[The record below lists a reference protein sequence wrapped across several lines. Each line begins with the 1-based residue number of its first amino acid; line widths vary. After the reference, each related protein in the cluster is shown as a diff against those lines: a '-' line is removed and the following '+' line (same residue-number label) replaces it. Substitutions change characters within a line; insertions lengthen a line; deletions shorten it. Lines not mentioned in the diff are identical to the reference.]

1 MTANR
6 LLALVGTSTMM
17 LEILLARQLGKILGS
32 ALDGVALAVTVALAG
47 FAIGQIFSASV
58 KERRSV
64 PATWCRIALLGCVAS
79 VVWVGYLLPM
89 LIEGFELVSTTLGKI
104 VVSLPLLC
112 ASIPLGAAV
121 TTAFRTHSSE
131 VLHRSSSG
139 VAAIDLGSALGAI
152 VTPVL
157 LLPLLGVHG
166 TLVMSLLLLGLAS
179 LPSEPVTPTESELI
193 REDRRVSKRATLMAT
208 WVGCISLALQLGW
221 VRVLGEVLGSS
232 LLVFGIS
239 TGVSLLGAAAGALL
253 MPEMRKKFGEA
264 RFLRVA
270 WSSWLISQ
278 GLSLLLI
285 SWSPYFYLAAIR
297 WVGENQ
303 GVTLV
308 VIKSLLL
315 MGILGLPS
323 FCCGLILPSLM
334 VSHGQVGRLD
344 RGAGYLQGF
353 NLLGSMIGASMAA
366 FWIIPQYGPLW
377 LFGACGFA
385 TLVGGLPMLRSGHG
399 GAASSYLCGA
409 LLLASA
415 SQFWD
420 ASLLGAGV
428 FQWSRSEIIEGTA
441 LSAWKNREILTSV
454 QGRLGTVQI
463 ERDLLQ
469 NTSYL
474 RVGGRIEG
482 SVAIDSSAPSMADLP
497 TEVLLGLLPSW
508 VGPGQGDLFIVG
520 LGGGTTVAS
529 AASTW
534 TGKIVVSEIE
544 PAVKDVLLSSAGEV
558 AFPIEHWAL
567 RGKNSPSIRIQDARA
582 LLARDP
588 RLWNAIVIQP
598 SEPWLPWS
606 APLFAPDFHRLLSRR
621 ITADGVVIQWLQL
634 YRIGIQEF
642 AGILSSFRKAL
653 GPVQIWR
660 PPGTGE
666 VILVAG
672 NPTSTAT
679 RDVSEAIDEVWQR
692 VGSSVAFPQQPWLD
706 DRAVEYWLTQ
716 AGGGDLPH
724 LRERLEHRLPLLGE
738 SGVDHSRTLL
748 QMLEEA
754 RQAILERLNK

>member
-1 MTANR
+1 MNANR
-6 LLALVGTSTMM
+6 LLFLVGSSTMM
-17 LEILLARQLGKILGS
+17 LEVLLARKLGTILGS

-47 FAIGQIFSASV
+47 FAIGQILSASV

-64 PATWCRIALLGCVAS
+64 PATWCRIALLGCVAA
-79 VVWVGYLLPM
+79 VVWVGYLLPIF
-89 LIEGFELVSTTLGKI
+89 IEGFELVSTTLGKI

-121 TTAFRTHSSE
+121 TSAFRSHSSE
-131 VLHRSSSG
+131 VIQRSSSG

-152 VTPVL
+152 MTPVL
-157 LLPLLGVHG
+157 LLPLLGVNG
-166 TLVMSLLLLGLAS
+166 TLVMSLLLLGVAS
-179 LPSEPVTPTESELI
+179 LPSGDTMPTESELI
-193 REDRRVSKRATLMAT
+193 RKDRRVSKRATLMAT

-377 LFGACGFA
+377 LFGVCGFA

-441 LSAWKNREILTSV
+441 LSAWKKREILTTV

-463 ERDLLQ
+463 ERDFPQ

-482 SVAIDSSAPSMADLP
+482 SVAIDSSRPSMADLP

-508 VGPGQGDLFIVG
+508 VGPGR
-520 LGGGTTVAS
+520 GTTVA
-529 AASTW
+529 AAVSTW

-558 AFPIEHWAL
+558 AFPTEHWAL

-606 APLFAPDFHRLLSRR
+606 APLFAPDFHKLLSRR

-653 GPVQIWR
+653 GPVQVWR

-672 NPTSTAT
+672 NPSSTAS
-679 RDVSEAIDEVWQR
+679 RDGSEAIDEVWQR

-738 SGVDHSRTLL
+738 SGVDYSRMLL

-754 RQAILERLNK
+754 RQAILERPKN